1 MLLPSNRNVP
11 DGRDAQMERAV
22 FAAQFVF
29 DGALRRQLVTALERR
44 VFEQFRPGEG
54 SDQAEALLETAFDLA
69 QPGIVLVL
77 AGGVVLGDAAK
88 QRIRVEQLV
97 HRSEERRV

>member
-11 DGRDAQMERAV
+11 DGRDAQMERAI

-29 DGALRRQLVTALERR
+29 DSALRRQLVTALERR
-44 VFEQFRPGEG
+44 VLEQFRPGEG
-54 SDQAEALLETAFDLA
+54 SNQAEALLETAFDLA

-77 AGGVVLGDAAK
+77 ARGVIFRNPTK
-88 QRIRVEQLV
+88 QRIGIQQLV
-97 HRSEERRV
+97 YRDRLVG